1 MATQSTAESAAAAV
15 DPQNQKLFN
24 AGFIGITLINFLVFM
39 VYYLLVVIIAYVAK
53 TDLHATTSQAGLA
66 TGIYIIGTLV
76 ARLYFGKKIE
86 VFGRRQVL
94 TWGSIFYL
102 ITTVAYFWLPG
113 LWFLFLIRF
122 LNGFF
127 YGTVST
133 ATNTIVTAYIPAH
146 RKGEG
151 INYYGLSTAL
161 AAALGPFV
169 GLLILNATD
178 FNTTLIVCVVL
189 VVISTIGALIFPA
202 KNIPVTE
209 EQRQAA
215 NTWTVDS
222 FIEKRVAVIT
232 IIGFFMG
239 LSYSA
244 VLGFLSVYAAEL
256 SLERY
261 SSYFFLVYA
270 LVVAV
275 TRPMLGRVFDTKGE
289 HAVLYP
295 SYIFLAAGCFIL
307 AAVSNIDAAGTAGT
321 ILLLAGACIGLGY
334 GNFMSN
340 GQAVCL
346 KLVTE
351 PSRVGV
357 ALSTYFIGLDLGL
370 GVGPYFHG
378 VLHNFLTFPAVYVE
392 AGAIAVGCMVLY
404 MVFYK
409 GLTEEDPIH
418 HEPQVTVMVEQEP
431 R

>member
-1 MATQSTAESAAAAV
+1 MAAAPTAEPASSVLDAA
-15 DPQNQKLFN
+15 PQKLFN

-66 TGIYIIGTLV
+66 TGIYIIGTLL

-86 VFGRRQVL
+86 ILGRRQVL
-94 TWGSIFYL
+94 VYGSICYL
-102 ITTVAYFWLPG
+102 LTTAAYFWMPG

-122 LNGFF
+122 LNGFC

-133 ATNTIVTAYIPAH
+133 ATNTIVTAYIPVH

-178 FNTTLIVCVVL
+178 FRTTLLLCLVL
-189 VVISTIGALIFPA
+189 VVISTVGAIFFPA
-202 KNIPVTE
+202 KNIEVTE
-209 EQRQAA
+209 AERKTA

-244 VLGFLSVYAAEL
+244 VLGFLSVYASEL

-275 TRPMLGRVFDTKGE
+275 TRPMLGRLFDARGE

-295 SYIFLAAGCFIL
+295 SYIFLAAGCLVIAL
-307 AAVSNIDAAGTAGT
+307 VSNIDATSAAGMT
-321 ILLLAGACIGLGY
+321 LLAAGAMIGLGY

-370 GVGPYFHG
+370 GIGPYFHG
-378 VLHNFLTFPAVYVE
+378 VLHNFVSFSWVYVV
-392 AGAIAVGCMVLY
+392 AGGIALLCMVLY

-409 GLTEEDPIH
+409 GLTEEDLIH
-418 HEPQVTVMVEQEP
+418 HEPQVTVMLQEDP
-431 R
+431 K